1 MWKRGHFTHTWTLSC
16 LIMYNFMMIFQNS
29 KGILK
34 WLAPWKMDST
44 SNKLGSKL
52 GLANA
57 SFRIRRVV
65 SEIRLTGLAA
75 PSGSEVE
82 DLRSNQIIRYQIR
95 INLNHRSEICIK
107 AKYHKM
113 HHFH

>member
-1 MWKRGHFTHTWTLSC
+1 
-16 LIMYNFMMIFQNS
+16 
-29 KGILK
+29 
-34 WLAPWKMDST
+34 MDVT
-44 SNKLGSKL
+44 SNKLGNKL

-82 DLRSNQIIRYQIR
+82 YLGSNQIIRYQTR
-95 INLNHRSEICIK
+95 TNLNHRSEIYIK
-107 AKYHKM
+107 AKYFKM